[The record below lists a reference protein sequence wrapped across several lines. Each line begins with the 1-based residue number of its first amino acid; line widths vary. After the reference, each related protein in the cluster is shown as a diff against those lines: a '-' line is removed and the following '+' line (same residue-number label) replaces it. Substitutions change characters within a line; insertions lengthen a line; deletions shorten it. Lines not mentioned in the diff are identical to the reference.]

1 LARIALPGIAIVPD
15 DVVEPGAGVDDRWER
30 REHRPAEHGAVGE
43 YASEHRQSQH
53 RYHDEETA
61 PPAQAR
67 DIIVIMIGAVSFANR
82 DGLDIGVV
90 AVIGRGGQEYRCL
103 SARQSR
109 RPIISVR

>member
-1 LARIALPGIAIVPD
+1 LARIAPPDIAIIPD
-15 DVVEPGAGVDDRWER
+15 DVVGPGAGFDDRWE
-30 REHRPAEHGAVGE
+30 REHRPAEHGAVGKC
-43 YASEHRQSQH
+43 AREHRQSQH
-53 RYHDEETA
+53 RHQDEETV
-61 PPAQAR
+61 PPARAW

-90 AVIGRGGQEYRCL
+90 AVIGRGGQEYWCL